1 MDDMEVMPAGD
12 AKNILSN
19 LNNMG
24 PLDAIRSLIR
34 LHENGDYEM
43 TREHYDE
50 CVKIMTETA
59 KHTKQERQIEQVI
72 DDLFKDFDFVYI
84 EALQYSPQMS
94 VWFRQKTLDKPY
106 KPFKESEALG
116 LIMHYLEKNSFG
128 ISAQKAKGIYDTL
141 KIKAMPHLEV
151 IPSNIIKVSNQYYWD
166 TEEAKLVQDS
176 FMNDVQPSQHCF
188 RELFDSSGQSEISVD
203 INKIRFEPW
212 AINIIR
218 RYLANNN
225 GLFTSATPTPQELA
239 PLPED
244 FQSEVDYESL
254 RDFAAASVPNEVAQA
269 LAPFYTWANHDIDT
283 MNDLLKVFATPF
295 LRTPPKWFV
304 YYIGDTR
311 NGKSSCIKC
320 QRILL
325 GLNNTSGF
333 AMPALFDP
341 HNAYHVL
348 TTMLNA
354 ADEDYDFAPKDMQQG
369 LANFKKAATHDEIEL
384 PNFYSQ
390 SSTTLTPKFL
400 SIFSRNS
407 LPDFGDG
414 DGAQAVNKRMR
425 AIFFRNDLSKYDN
438 NGRDFEKETYTPAYY
453 SSLLPVLFAEA
464 QYYNDTF
471 FEMSKTCQQ
480 NSGAVESVTDPAG
493 YFFNELCYWFD
504 YAFKTEFVVDQ
515 AKLFFKENGIKYTGE
530 TLTAI
535 SRKLTQCEKV
545 RITPYLGAT
554 AKRPYCSYLPN
565 KEHRKRIRV
574 LAPDAKLKI
583 YDGRDFDAWRRAEN
597 QKLQNMDAQQAFEY
611 EVPSIFRLLRER
623 EDDMLDPVAME
634 KAFIEEQNTLW
645 D

>member
-1 MDDMEVMPAGD
+1 MDSEATV
-12 AKNILSN
+12 LSAPQS
-19 LNNMG
+19 
-24 PLDAIRSLIR
+24 PLDILELALSAAKAGQLDLPLTTQEAIEKELARTKAKSATEKQTELI
-34 LHENGDYEM
+34 
-43 TREHYDE
+43 
-50 CVKIMTETA
+50 
-59 KHTKQERQIEQVI
+59 I
-72 DDLFKDFDFVYI
+72 DDLFSSCDFVDI
-84 EALQYSPQMS
+84 AALQYSPQMN
-94 VWFRQKTLDKPY
+94 VWFRHKNSTAPF
-106 KPFKESEALG
+106 KPFKEAPALA
-116 LIMHYLEKNSFG
+116 LITALLERRHLG
-128 ISAQKAKGIYDTL
+128 ISAKKAKNIYDTL
-141 KIKAMPHLEV
+141 KMKTMPHLEV
-151 IPSNIIKVSNQYYWD
+151 VPSNIIKVSDKYYWD
-166 TEEAKLVQDS
+166 TEEAQLVQDS
-176 FMNDVQPSQHCF
+176 YMNDVQPSQRCF
-188 RELFDSSGQSEISVD
+188 RELFDSSGQTDISVD

-212 AINIIR
+212 AISIIR
-218 RYLANNN
+218 RYLTNNN
-225 GLFTSATPTPQELA
+225 GIFTSPTPTPQELA

-244 FQSEVDYESL
+244 FSSEADYESL
-254 RDFAAASVPNEVAQA
+254 RDFASASLPNEVAQA

-283 MNDLLKVFATPF
+283 MNDLLKVFTTPF

-341 HNAYHVL
+341 HNSYHVL

-407 LPDFGDG
+407 LPSFGEG

-438 NGRDFEKETYTPAYY
+438 SGHDFEKETYTPAYY

-471 FEMSKTCQQ
+471 FEMSKTCQE

-515 AKLFFKENGIKYTGE
+515 AKLFFKENGIKYTGD

-545 RITPYLGAT
+545 RIRPYLGAT
-554 AKRPYCSYLPN
+554 AKRPTCAYLPN

-574 LAPDAKLKI
+574 LAPDAKMKI
-583 YDGRDFDAWRRAEN
+583 YDGQDFDAWRRNES
-597 QKLQNMDAQQAFEY
+597 QKLQNMDAQQAYDY
-611 EVPSIFRLLRER
+611 EVPSIFHLLRER
-623 EDDMLDPVAME
+623 EDDMLDPAAME
-634 KAFIEEQNTLW
+634 EAFIEEQRQLW

>member
-1 MDDMEVMPAGD
+1 MDDMEVIPAEVVSQQTFSSLQFLEAALTA
-12 AKNILSN
+12 AKAGEIDLPRTLQDDIYKVLTS
-19 LNNMG
+19 
-24 PLDAIRSLIR
+24 
-34 LHENGDYEM
+34 
-43 TREHYDE
+43 
-50 CVKIMTETA
+50 
-59 KHTKQERQIEQVI
+59 TKTKRPQERQTEEII
-72 DDLFKDFDFVYI
+72 SDLFKECDFRYI
-84 EALQYSPQMS
+84 EALQYSPQMN
-94 VWFRQKTLDKPY
+94 VWFRHKNSDAPF
-106 KPFKESEALG
+106 KPFKENKALA
-116 LIMHYLEKNSFG
+116 LITALLERKEYG

-151 IPSNIIKVSNQYYWD
+151 VPSNIIKVSNQYYWD
-166 TEEAKLVQDS
+166 TEKARLVQDS
-176 FMNDVQPSQHCF
+176 YMNDVQPSTHCF

-218 RYLANNN
+218 RYLEANN

-244 FQSEVDYESL
+244 FSCEADYESL
-254 RDFAAASVPNEVAQA
+254 RDFASAALPNEVAQA
-269 LAPFYTWANHDIDT
+269 LAPFYTWANQDLDT
-283 MNDLLKVFATPF
+283 MNDLLKVFTTPF

-425 AIFFRNDLSKYDN
+425 AIFFRNDLSKFDN
-438 NGRDFEKETYTPAYY
+438 NGHDFEKETYTPAYY
-453 SSLLPVLFAEA
+453 SSLLPLLFAEA

-504 YAFKTEFVVDQ
+504 YAFKTEFVIDQ

-545 RITPYLGAT
+545 RLRPYLGAT
-554 AKRPYCSYLPN
+554 AKRPTCAYLPN
-565 KEHRKRIRV
+565 KEHRKRIKV

-597 QKLQNMDAQQAFEY
+597 QKLQGMDAQQAFEY

-634 KAFIEEQNTLW
+634 KAFIEEQDQLW

>member
-1 MDDMEVMPAGD
+1 MDGMEVMPVQQTHT
-12 AKNILSN
+12 
-19 LNNMG
+19 
-24 PLDAIRSLIR
+24 PLDTLETVLALAKSGQIDLPIETQEAITKIVASSK
-34 LHENGDYEM
+34 
-43 TREHYDE
+43 
-50 CVKIMTETA
+50 VKSTTE
-59 KHTKQERQIEQVI
+59 KQTEQVI
-72 DDLFKDFDFVYI
+72 GDLFKDFDFAYV
-84 EALQYSPQMS
+84 ESLQYSPQMN
-94 VWFRQKTLDKPY
+94 VWFRQKSLDKPY
-106 KPFKESEALG
+106 KPFKEAPALG
-116 LIMHYLEKNSFG
+116 VITHYLKKHHYG
-128 ISAQKAKGIYDTL
+128 LSAKKAKNIYDTL
-141 KIKAMPHLEV
+141 KIESMPHLEV
-151 IPSNIIKVSNQYYWD
+151 IPSNIIKVSDQYYWD
-166 TEEAKLVQDS
+166 TEEARLVQDS
-176 FMNDVQPSQHCF
+176 YMNDVQPSQRCF
-188 RELFDSSGQSEISVD
+188 RELFDSSGQTEISVD
-203 INKIRFEPW
+203 IDKIRFEPW
-212 AINIIR
+212 AISILK
-218 RYLANNN
+218 RYLTANK
-225 GLFTSATPTPQELA
+225 GVFTSPTPTPQDLV

-244 FQSEVDYESL
+244 FLSEADYESL
-254 RDFAAASVPNEVAQA
+254 RDFASASLPNEVSQA
-269 LAPFYTWANHDIDT
+269 LAPFYTWANHDLDT
-283 MNDLLKVFATPF
+283 MNDLLKVFTTPF

-354 ADEDYDFAPKDMQQG
+354 ADEDYDFAPKDLQQG

-425 AIFFRNDLSKYDN
+425 AIFFRNDLSKFDN
-438 NGRDFEKETYTPAYY
+438 SGHDFEKETYTPAYY
-453 SSLLPVLFAEA
+453 SALLPVLFAEA

-471 FEMSKTCQQ
+471 FEMSKTCQE

-504 YAFKTEFVVDQ
+504 YAFKTEYVVDQ

-545 RITPYLGAT
+545 RIRPYLGAT
-554 AKRPYCSYLPN
+554 SKRPLCSYLPN
-565 KEHRKRIRV
+565 KMHRRRIRV
-574 LAPDAKLKI
+574 LAPDAKMKI
-583 YDGRDFDAWRRAEN
+583 FDGQDFDAWRRMES
-597 QKLQNMDAQQAFEY
+597 QKLQNMDAQQAYDY
-611 EVPSIFRLLRER
+611 EVPSIFHLLRER

-634 KAFIEEQNTLW
+634 EAFIEEQKQLW